1 MANQDKIIRITA
13 DTSPLRNIR
22 QEVQGLTGDIG
33 ELARSIKAKVPSLS
47 DLGKR
52 IEPIIQ
58 RGVDSAF
65 GTDEPKIE
73 RPITPAP
80 EEYIPDPEKVR
91 ELEEL
96 SRGIS
101 EPRVSPVTEEQPVIE
116 RPEVQEEEV
125 IPPSEPETV
134 EEPAEPAPKKKRGR
148 PKKTESPEEERE
160 STESPAPK
168 KTSGSTGSQQLAVLR
183 QILKAVNDGNDMAVD
198 RTTYLEELVK
208 KGDPDDNN
216 IIPPVIPPTPPIR
229 EEEPEEENRRSERS
243 RREDD
248 ELYRT
253 HYMQQGFTGIPG
265 TLLHGALQAASSTM
279 NARNTFEA
287 GAGEVGAIGQTAG
300 SLVSAGGRIA
310 GGVAGMIPEVGP
322 GIQAVIGGAGE
333 LAGTAISGVTSMVS
347 AYAMRAVAKAEELE
361 SNVRS
366 YSQTLG
372 VSSSEAKST
381 ALREGAFAARDLG
394 MNAGEYLNRYAELR
408 RAAGGKILGATDEDQ
423 EGTREIQSQLAA
435 QRLFGINQSVLDQL
449 QGSLRF
455 AQRGEV
461 EYGSSSNSPSG
472 VIRIFENTMRDLK
485 LPFSEIASTIE
496 ESLTTFN
503 KTAERVLDK
512 AGDFDAGKIATVLA
526 SVRSYT
532 GMEGRQL
539 ERVQNAVTG
548 SDLSEDP
555 VTQALLMR
563 VGREVFPEADT
574 LSKLMAKLERP
585 QDNPELM
592 QKFLTTLEN
601 MTDNEEQF
609 AQLLKSVFPKLSWND
624 IQGFVEVSRGD
635 KDFKELYGSAPS
647 PEVAAG
653 NEKDAQYSRSAAR
666 GTVGAI
672 EAATAEKS
680 NRDAANGE
688 KMLGVLASIDSKIV
702 RLATDAGLVE
712 KTTNAIND
720 SLDALVK
727 IILLSQEDNGPAWRD
742 PKKQRTAGSAL
753 TEGHWNTVPEGTLLM
768 NFLKKY
774 GLD

>member
-47 DLGKR
+47 DLGKK

-80 EEYIPDPEKVR
+80 EEYVPDPEKVR

-208 KGDPDDNN
+208 KGDLDDNN

-300 SLVSAGGRIA
+300 SLVSVAGRMAGDAIPVPGINSIV
-310 GGVAGMIPEVGP
+310 GGV
-322 GIQAVIGGAGE
+322 GE
-333 LAGTAISGVTSMVS
+333 LAGTAISGISSIVS
-347 AYAMRAVAKAEELE
+347 SYAMRAVAKAEELE
-361 SNVRS
+361 TNVRP
-366 YSQTLG
+366 YSQTMG
-372 VSSSEAKST
+372 VTSREAKST
-381 ALREGAFAARDLG
+381 ALNEGGYAARDLG
-394 MNAGEYLNRYAELR
+394 LNAGEYLNRYAELR

>member
-47 DLGKR
+47 DLGKK

-80 EEYIPDPEKVR
+80 EEYVPDPEKVR

-125 IPPSEPETV
+125 IPSSELETV

-148 PKKTESPEEERE
+148 PKKTESTEEEGE
-160 STESPAPK
+160 ASESPAPK

-208 KGDPDDNN
+208 KGDLDDNN

-300 SLVSAGGRIA
+300 SLVSVAGRMAGDAIPVPGINSIV
-310 GGVAGMIPEVGP
+310 GGV
-322 GIQAVIGGAGE
+322 GE
-333 LAGTAISGVTSMVS
+333 LAGTAISGISSIVS
-347 AYAMRAVAKAEELE
+347 SYAMRAVAKAEELE
-361 SNVRS
+361 TNVRP
-366 YSQTLG
+366 YSQTMG
-372 VSSSEAKST
+372 VTSREAKST
-381 ALREGAFAARDLG
+381 ALNEGGYAARDLG
-394 MNAGEYLNRYAELR
+394 LNAGEYLNRYAELR

-512 AGDFDAGKIATVLA
+512 TGDFDAGKIATVLA

>member
-208 KGDPDDNN
+208 KGDLDDNN

-248 ELYRT
+248 ELHRT

-300 SLVSAGGRIA
+300 SLVSVAGRMAGDAIPVPGINSIV
-310 GGVAGMIPEVGP
+310 GGV
-322 GIQAVIGGAGE
+322 GE
-333 LAGTAISGVTSMVS
+333 LAGTAISGISSIVS
-347 AYAMRAVAKAEELE
+347 SYAMRAVAKAEELE
-361 SNVRS
+361 TNVRP
-366 YSQTLG
+366 YSQTMG
-372 VSSSEAKST
+372 VTSREAKST
-381 ALREGAFAARDLG
+381 ALNEGGYAARDLG
-394 MNAGEYLNRYAELR
+394 LNAGEYLNRYAELR

-635 KDFKELYGSAPS
+635 KDFKELYGRAPS